1 MLMSLRW
8 LVVALCVLVVPVSQ
22 ASAQVAPQ
30 SASPAVVPAAQA
42 PSSAYILGP
51 GDVVE
56 VEVLGQSDFGK
67 ARVKI
72 QPDGTIPLPVLG
84 TVQAGGRTVQQLASL
99 IQQKLIQAQYY
110 NNPTVNV
117 DIASY
122 ASRYVIVLGDV
133 AQPGLVPIDRPYRV
147 SEILARVGGLKDNAA
162 EYIVL
167 SSVSGQERHIPIAS
181 LSRNGPANDPYVNPD
196 DKLYVPD
203 AQLFYIYGQVNAPGS
218 YPLKAGMTVRQA
230 LARGGGLTPSGSEGR
245 VSVYRNQRKIK
256 VPLDTPLAPGDVLVV
271 GERLF

>member
-30 SASPAVVPAAQA
+30 SALPAVVPAAQA

-162 EYIVL
+162 DYIVL
-167 SSVSGQERHIPIAS
+167 SSVSGQERHIPIAG

>member
-1 MLMSLRW
+1 MSLFFRT
-8 LVVALCVLVVPVSQ
+8 LILALCVLFVPVSF
-22 ASAQVAPQ
+22 ASAQQSPPPPQ
-30 SASPAVVPAAQA
+30 APAAQVR
-42 PSSAYILGP
+42 PSAYILGP

-56 VEVLGQSDFGK
+56 VEVLGQADFGK

-84 TVQAGGRTVQQLASL
+84 TVQAGGRTTQQLASL

-147 SEILARVGGLKDNAA
+147 SEIIARVGGLRDNAA
-162 EYIVL
+162 DYVVL
-167 SSVSGQERHIPIAS
+167 SSVTGQERHIPVAS
-181 LSRNGPANDPYVNPD
+181 LSRNGPNNDPYVNPD
-196 DKLYVPD
+196 DKLFVPD
-203 AQLFYIYGQVNAPGS
+203 AQIFYIYGQVNAPGS
-218 YPLKAGMTVRQA
+218 YPIKAGMTLRQA
-230 LARGGGLTPSGSEGR
+230 LARGGGLTPNGSEGR
-245 VSVYRNQRKIK
+245 VSVYRNQHKVK
-256 VPLDTPLAPGDVLVV
+256 VPLDTPIAPGDVVVV